1 MGYPENQVYPIS
13 ADTERDRIR
22 AAAANRARP
31 ATASNPI
38 TKLIAGV
45 TAMVRELSYPQMT
58 PANSYFIK
66 IPPFGTIILLLGYL
80 GFILGLEF
88 YNDWVDGAQ
97 HWEAFGLRAALLTVA
112 QLPLLILLGGKNNL
126 IGFLVGVSYERL
138 QILHR
143 WVARTLFLTATLHM
157 ANQLYG
163 WGVYGLVS
171 LERDTDTCW
180 PTGTSTRLTTYRSLL
195 CSSFVG
201 RG

>member
-112 QLPLLILLGGKNNL
+112 QLPLLILLGGKTISSDFWSGYRTNVSRFFTDGSHAL
-126 IGFLVGVSYERL
+126 SFSPPLCIWPISFMAGGFTV
-138 QILHR
+138 
-143 WVARTLFLTATLHM
+143 WF
-157 ANQLYG
+157 
-163 WGVYGLVS
+163 
-171 LERDTDTCW
+171 
-180 PTGTSTRLTTYRSLL
+180 P
-195 CSSFVG
+195 
-201 RG
+201 